1 MSKLFLKNVQLHGRI
16 SSQPTCQQIK
26 TSMLPSQCS
35 QLKHSHPPCSQMY
48 SFRPNMINSLEQ
60 TPTPNCSPQD
70 ANYIY
75 NTLVDCAGCKKKK
88 DNGLSGGAIA
98 GIVCGSVVGLALIIF
113 VIYKY
118 KLK

>member
-1 MSKLFLKNVQLHGRI
+1 MSKLFLKNVQPHGRS

-26 TSMLPSQCS
+26 TSMLPSGCS
-35 QLKHSHPPCSQMY
+35 QLKHSHPPCSQLY
-48 SFRPNMINSLEQ
+48 NQKEAGINLFEQ
-60 TPTPNCSPQD
+60 TPNPHCSPQD

-75 NTLVDCAGCKKKK
+75 NKLLDCAGCKKKK

-98 GIVCGSVVGLALIIF
+98 GIVCGSIVGLALIII